1 MWLRRRVARHRRLLV
16 GCASVAAFVAAW
28 EIALSTVIRWDP
40 FFITKPSLIAAA
52 FREQILGGRLW
63 HDMAV
68 SAEAFAGG
76 FALAVLV
83 GIPLGAVMGWRRR
96 VECALDPLLTAL
108 YASPLIAL
116 APLLI
121 ITVGVGIGAKA
132 LLVFLLA
139 VFPFVFNT
147 FAGVRCTDPLLVN
160 VVRCFGGTERDLYVK
175 VILPSVV
182 PYVVAGA
189 RLAIGRGLIGI
200 LVGEFY
206 AASEGIGFA
215 ISRFGD
221 TYRLPEMFVGILVLA
236 VVAVALTEVV
246 RKVEALVAPWRVGQ
260 QGR

>member
-1 MWLRRRVARHRRLLV
+1 VRARRLLLGTSSIVAFAVTWEVLLSLV
-16 GCASVAAFVAAW
+16 G
-28 EIALSTVIRWDP
+28 WDP
-40 FFITKPSLIAAA
+40 FFMTTPSLIAVAA
-52 FREQILGGRLW
+52 REQILGGRLW

-68 SAEAFAGG
+68 SAEAFVVG
-76 FALAVLV
+76 FGLAVVV
-83 GIPLGAVMGWRRR
+83 GIPVGLVMGWRRR
-96 VECALDPLLTAL
+96 AAFALDPLLTAL

-116 APLLI
+116 APLVI
-121 ITVGVGIGAKA
+121 ITAGVGIGARA

-160 VVRCFGGTERDLYVK
+160 VVRSFGGSDRDLYAK

-182 PYVVAGA
+182 PYVVAAA

-206 AASEGIGFA
+206 AASEGLGFA

-221 TYRLPEMFVGILVLA
+221 TYRLPEMFAGIFVLA
-236 VVAVALTEVV
+236 VVAVALTSAV
-246 RKVEALVAPWRVGQ
+246 RRVEAIVAPWRAGQ
-260 QGR
+260 R

>member
-1 MWLRRRVARHRRLLV
+1 MPRRRLVLGSLAVVGFALGWELLL
-16 GCASVAAFVAAW
+16 SVVP
-28 EIALSTVIRWDP
+28 WDP

-52 FREQILGGRLW
+52 AREQILGGRLW
-63 HDMAV
+63 RDMAV
-68 SAEAFAGG
+68 SAQAFVAGLT
-76 FALAVLV
+76 LAVLV
-83 GIPLGAVMGWRRR
+83 GIPVGAVMGWRRR
-96 VECALDPLLTAL
+96 AEYALDPLMSAL

-121 ITVGVGIGAKA
+121 ITVGVGIAAKA

-147 FAGVRCTDPLLVN
+147 FAGVRSTDPVLVN
-160 VVRCFGGTERDLYVK
+160 VVRSFGGTERDLYIK

-189 RLAIGRGLIGI
+189 RLAIGRGLVGI

-206 AASEGIGFA
+206 AASEGLGFA

-221 TYRLPEMFVGILVLA
+221 TYQLPEMFTGILVLA
-236 VVAVALTEVV
+236 VVAVGLTSAV
-246 RKVEALVAPWRVGQ
+246 RRLEAVVAPWRAGQ
-260 QGR
+260 ADR

>member
-1 MWLRRRVARHRRLLV
+1 MRSSVARQRRLVLGV
-16 GCASVAAFVAAW
+16 CSVLAFVAAW
-28 EIALSTVIRWDP
+28 EVALTYLIRWDA

-52 FREQILGGRLW
+52 FREQILGGKLW
-63 HDMAV
+63 GDLAV
-68 SAEAFAGG
+68 SGKAFVIG
-76 FALAVLV
+76 FLLAVLV

-96 VECALDPLLTAL
+96 AEYALDPLLTAL

-116 APLLI
+116 APLLVI
-121 ITVGVGIGAKA
+121 ALGVGIVAKA

-147 FAGVRCTDPLLVN
+147 CAGVRCTDPLLVT
-160 VVRCFGGTERDLYVK
+160 VVRSFGGTERDLYWK

-236 VVAVALTEVV
+236 VCAVVLTGAV
-246 RKVEALVAPWRVGQ
+246 RKAEAAVAPWRAGQ
-260 QGR
+260 QER